1 MPHLHK
7 ALLVTGNAK
16 TDIQMNK
23 QINIRT
29 DKFTKQEIKV
39 IEDSLKEWN
48 QEDIVEIVY
57 VAESNNDNVDVIF
70 VLDEENLGEF
80 LWVIFGCGHEF
91 AYNR

>member
-1 MPHLHK
+1 
-7 ALLVTGNAK
+7 
-16 TDIQMNK
+16 MNK

-48 QEDIVEIVY
+48 QENIVEIVY
-57 VAESNNDNVDVIF
+57 VAEANKDNVDVTFI
-70 VLDEENLGEF
+70 LAEENLGEF

-91 AYNR
+91 AYSR